1 MATIRSVKPVR
12 LPLPAAQEI
21 LAIVMQPRG
30 NLSTRRMTA
39 HRVVLGAA
47 ALTTLVAA
55 AIGAALAVFVGQGLP
70 LAIRHD
76 LSVAPGTAL
85 SIAGPVSND
94 QTAATARTLRMA
106 VGRSLG
112 GVPFGFWSATWSDP
126 LDLVPGSLPAR
137 PAGASRRNTPLLEAA
152 SLAGITGHA
161 VLVSGQWPAATAASQ
176 VRRAHKGRGPP
187 VSGEIPAALPA
198 SAAALLHLS
207 PGDVLTLEDK
217 IGNARISFRI
227 TGLFAPRR
235 QSGGAA
241 SYWALDTIPASG
253 SSSQS
258 GYTEYGPLVVSP
270 AAFGPAAGSTGS
282 VTAGT
287 LSPLTGSWLAQPDME
302 KFTDTN
308 LPAISDRVSALQQA
322 LLTSAVLSGMQLS
335 TSLPSVLSATASNL
349 SVARSLLVISALQLL
364 VLALAALLAVARLL
378 ASEREAETALI
389 SARGADRWQLA
400 RLTAAE
406 VIPLCAAA
414 AAVGALAGIWLA
426 GLLTTAGPMRAAGV
440 QLPGP
445 AFLLG
450 GSGTGRPAGTWA
462 DAIAAALTV
471 TVVAAAA
478 MLGPVLGT
486 GPAMTEA
493 RVRRGRQAA
502 IAGATR
508 AGADLALVL
517 LAVLAGWQLR
527 RYSAGSGDATIDPV
541 LALAPAL
548 ALAGGTVVTLR
559 LLPAVARAGDRFAGR
574 GRRLSASLAGWQ
586 VSRQPLR
593 QGGAALLLVMAV
605 ATGTLALAQH
615 ASWSRSASDQGS
627 FDAGADA
634 RVDTPS
640 ALTPG
645 ATGAITSAAG
655 VRHAMPVYVQL
666 AATPTEVLAI
676 GAAQAPGTVR
686 IRPDQASVPAATLFG
701 EITPKT
707 QPGAQIAGRPDAITF
722 TTALTLAGR
731 TGRAGGILPA
741 RAGRAGAVA
750 RTHGPVAV
758 TATVADSTGDMYQL
772 DAGTLPADGREH
784 VLVASLGGADVSY
797 PLRLVQI
804 ALTYQLPPAQAA
816 PLVLTVTGP
825 ALSGWHASTTSPDL
839 QDIQSMTAANGAS
852 ALPASGTWAAK
863 GDSAAFTFSS
873 GFGQAANP
881 GGPPQSVS
889 AQVTLNAASGRKLAP
904 LPAIATAAFADAN
917 NIGTGSVVQATFNG
931 LQVPLSIV
939 AVVRSFPTVT
949 DNTGALIVDLPAV
962 QQRLVVLG
970 TQPLGVTEWWLAT
983 TDHQIPP
990 GLAGTLPPGSA
1001 TTGAAA
1007 ATTALT
1013 GNPLSAAPQQALL
1026 ALAIAAALLAI
1037 TGFWVSIAANLRQ
1050 RRAETAL
1057 LAALGVS
1064 QRSVA
1069 LQLCLEKLMLSV
1081 PSAVLGVVLGT
1092 VVARLLVPAVT
1103 LSPAATQ
1110 PSPPPVTLFDLPQA
1124 LPLAAAIAVI
1134 PALATALIMIRRP
1147 DPAAEL
1153 RATEAA

>member
-1 MATIRSVKPVR
+1 
-12 LPLPAAQEI
+12 
-21 LAIVMQPRG
+21 
-30 NLSTRRMTA
+30 MTT
-39 HRVVLGAA
+39 HGVVLGAA
-47 ALTTLVAA
+47 ALTTLVTA

-76 LSVAPGTAL
+76 LLVAPGTAL
-85 SIAGPVSND
+85 SIAGPVTND
-94 QTAATARTLRMA
+94 QTVATASTLRTA
-106 VGRSLG
+106 VGRSLN
-112 GVPFGFWSATWSDP
+112 GVASGFWSGTWSDP

-137 PAGASRRNTPLLEAA
+137 PAGAGNGNKPLLEAA
-152 SLAGITGHA
+152 ALDGVTSHS
-161 VLVSGQWPAATAASQ
+161 VLVSGQWPAAPTASL
-176 VRRAHKGRGPP
+176 VRRLQRGRARPA
-187 VSGEIPAALPA
+187 SYEIPAALPA

-207 PGDVLTLEDK
+207 PGDVLTLKDD
-217 IGNARISFRI
+217 IGDARITFRI

-235 QSGGAA
+235 LSGSAA

-253 SSSQS
+253 ASNQG
-258 GYTEYGPLVVSP
+258 GYTAYGPLLVSP
-270 AAFGPAAGSTGS
+270 AAFGPAASSGSE
-282 VTAGT
+282 TAGT
-287 LSPLTGSWLAQPDME
+287 LRAITGTWLAQPDME
-302 KFTDTN
+302 KFSGTDMS
-308 LPAISDRVSALQQA
+308 AISGQVAALQQA
-322 LLTSAVLSGMQLS
+322 LLTSTVLSGMQLS

-364 VLALAALLAVARLL
+364 VLAVAALLAVARLL
-378 ASEREAETALI
+378 ASEREGETALL
-389 SARGADRWQLA
+389 SARGATRWQLA

-406 VIPLCAAA
+406 VIPLCAVAA
-414 AAVGALAGIWLA
+414 AAGALAGLRLA
-426 GLLTTAGPMRAAGV
+426 GLLTTAGPMKAAGV
-440 QLPGP
+440 KLPGP
-445 AFLLG
+445 AFLLD
-450 GSGTGRPAGTWA
+450 GSGPGSQAGTWV
-462 DAIAAALTV
+462 DAIAAALAV
-471 TVVAAAA
+471 TVIAAAA
-478 MLGPVLGT
+478 MLWPVLRT

-527 RYSAGSGDATIDPV
+527 RYSAGSGGATIDPV

-548 ALAGGTVVTLR
+548 ALAGGTIVTLR
-559 LLPAVARAGDRFAGR
+559 LLPAVARAGERFAGR
-574 GRRLSASLAGWQ
+574 GRRLTASLAGWQ

-593 QGGAALLLVMAV
+593 QGGAALLLVMAA

-640 ALTPG
+640 PLAPG
-645 ATGAITSAAG
+645 ATGAITNAAG

-666 AATPTEVLAI
+666 GALPTEVLAI
-676 GAAQAPGTVR
+676 GAAQAPGTIR
-686 IRPDQASVPAATLFG
+686 IRPDQVSIPATRLFG
-701 EITPKT
+701 EITPKSPT
-707 QPGAQIAGRPDAITF
+707 GAHIAGRPDAITF
-722 TTALTLAGR
+722 TAALTLAGLTAR
-731 TGRAGGILPA
+731 PGGIPPVE
-741 RAGRAGAVA
+741 AGRAGAIA
-750 RTHGPVAV
+750 RELGPVAV

-772 DAGTLPADGREH
+772 DAGTLRADGRKH

-816 PLVLTVTGP
+816 RLVLTVTGP
-825 ALSGWHASTTSPDL
+825 ALSGWHASATSPDL
-839 QDIQSMTAANGAS
+839 QDIQSMTAANGPS
-852 ALPASGTWAAK
+852 ALPASDTWEAR
-863 GDSAAFTFSS
+863 GDTATFTFSS
-873 GFGQAANP
+873 GLGQAASP

-889 AQVTLNAASGRKLAP
+889 AQVTLNAVSGRRLAP
-904 LPAIATAAFADAN
+904 LPAIATSAFAGAN
-917 NIGTGSVVQATFNG
+917 NIGTGSVVPATLNG

-939 AVVRSFPTVT
+939 AVVKSFPTVT
-949 DNTGALIVDLPAV
+949 DTTGGLIVDLPAV

-970 TQPLGVTEWWLAT
+970 TPPLGVTEWWLAT
-983 TDHQIPP
+983 TDHQVPP
-990 GLAGTLPPGSA
+990 GLSSALPPGSA
-1001 TTGAAA
+1001 ITGAAE

-1026 ALAIAAALLAI
+1026 ALAAAAALLAI

-1050 RRAETAL
+1050 RRGENAL

-1081 PSAVLGVVLGT
+1081 PSAVLGVILGT
-1092 VVARLLVPAVT
+1092 AVARLLVPAVT

-1110 PSPPPVTLFDLPQA
+1110 PAPPPVTLFDLPQT
-1124 LPLAAAIAVI
+1124 LPLAAAVAVI
-1134 PALATALIMIRRP
+1134 PVLATALIMIRRP

-1153 RATEAA
+1153 RAVEAA